1 VQVRVF
7 HRVCAALIAFD
18 VAISIVALVRIADR
32 TDAAERATPPPRA
45 TPAAQPA
52 ARPSLSAQAAA
63 WVVRELPSSEPVLAD
78 AAVSRVLAR
87 HGFHP
92 VGTDA
97 IAAFVVST
105 PALRAAALNFPAL
118 ARTLD
123 SSVPVAVLGS
133 GADEVVVRQVA
144 AVTPAQMAAD
154 ARARRSAENEL
165 LTNPSFSAG
174 AQAAVLMRAGEL
186 DWRCATFLA
195 ITASTDRVRL
205 LRVNVDA
212 AEQAAG
218 LPARSIDV
226 RTTSD
231 DRLRAF
237 IRDAS
242 VDYRLASARHL
253 ADGSWQLSWPVDAT
267 PTS

>member
-1 VQVRVF
+1 MRAF
-7 HRVCAALIAFD
+7 HRICAVLIALDVALSIAALVHFAN
-18 VAISIVALVRIADR
+18 R
-32 TDAAERATPPPRA
+32 TDAADRSTPPPRA
-45 TPAAQPA
+45 VPAVQPA
-52 ARPSLSAQAAA
+52 ALPGPSAQAAA
-63 WVVRELPSSEPVLAD
+63 WVVRELPSSAPVLAD
-78 AAVSRVLAR
+78 AGVSRVLAR
-87 HGFHP
+87 HGFPP
-92 VGTDA
+92 VATDA

-105 PALRAAALNFPAL
+105 PALRAAAQHSPAL

-123 SSVPVAVLGS
+123 SSLPVAVLGS
-133 GADEVVVRQVA
+133 GADGVAVRQVA
-144 AVTPAQMAAD
+144 SVTPAQMAAD
-154 ARARRSAENEL
+154 ARTRRSAENEL
-165 LTNPSFSAG
+165 LTNPTFTAG
-174 AQAAVLMRAGEL
+174 TQAADLLRAGGL

-195 ITASTDRVRL
+195 ITASTDRVQL

-242 VDYRLASARHL
+242 VDYRVASARHL
-253 ADGSWQLSWPVDAT
+253 TDGSWQLSWPVDVA